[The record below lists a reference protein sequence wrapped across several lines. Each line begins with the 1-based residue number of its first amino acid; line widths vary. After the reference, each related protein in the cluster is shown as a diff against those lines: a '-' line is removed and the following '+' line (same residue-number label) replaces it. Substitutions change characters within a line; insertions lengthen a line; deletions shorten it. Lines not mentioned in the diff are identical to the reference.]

1 MTGIGL
7 WWAGLSPN
15 VKRAALIVAVL
26 IVLGVTLY
34 ACGGRDERNRTE
46 ARDQKAVT
54 KTTAVTTDVQRR
66 LDQTTADI
74 GAEVLVREVE
84 TVRYVERVKTE
95 IRDVVAKE
103 ADPLPRLT
111 AWRDRI
117 ERLRVETCLDGPDR
131 AERTDACRDPGA
143 LQGAR
148 ASDR

>member
-1 MTGIGL
+1 MTAIGL
-7 WWAGLSPN
+7 WWAALPKNLRLGIILFG
-15 VKRAALIVAVL
+15 AALVI
-26 IVLGVTLY
+26 GGGLY
-34 ACGGRDERNRTE
+34 ACGGRDERERTE
-46 ARDQKAVT
+46 KRDQKAVT
-54 KTTAVTTDVQRR
+54 QTTTVATGVQQR
-66 LDQTTADI
+66 LDNTTADI
-74 GAEVLVREVE
+74 GAAVQTREIE

-117 ERLRVETCLDGPDR
+117 ERLRVETCVDGPARADR
-131 AERTDACRDPGA
+131 ADACRSPGP